1 MSGRD
6 AHRQMTTVMSGLLIL
21 LGVAILVRTIS
32 EGGGPLATGI
42 LLGVLFIAAG
52 AGRLWMARRARG

>member
-1 MSGRD
+1 MSGRG
-6 AHRQMTTVMSGLLIL
+6 AHRQMTIVMSGLLIL
-21 LGVAILVRTIS
+21 LGVAILVRTLA

-52 AGRLWMARRARG
+52 GGRLWMARRAR